1 MISGIKG
8 VPVDQIF
15 VGNGSDEAIDL
26 LFRAFCEPGQDK
38 SYLFP
43 PTYGMYEVSANI
55 NNVETVKINL
65 TPNFQLPDI
74 NEIVKKLDTAGLL
87 FICSP
92 NNPTGNTFSMESIKE
107 VASVFSGLVVVDE
120 AYIDFSNS
128 KSATSLLAQVPN
140 LVVLQTLSKA
150 VGLAGLR
157 LGVAFASNPI
167 IEILNKVKPPY
178 NVNSLSQAEGVAA
191 LQNKAQIE
199 FQIQELKAQRTVLVT
214 ALESL
219 SIVVKI
225 YPSEANFY
233 WWNLRMPMRYLL
245 N

>member
-1 MISGIKG
+1 
-8 VPVDQIF
+8 
-15 VGNGSDEAIDL
+15 
-26 LFRAFCEPGQDK
+26 
-38 SYLFP
+38 
-43 PTYGMYEVSANI
+43 
-55 NNVETVKINL
+55 
-65 TPNFQLPDI
+65 
-74 NEIVKKLDTAGLL
+74 
-87 FICSP
+87 
-92 NNPTGNTFSMESIKE
+92 MESIKE

-167 IEILNKVKPPY
+167 IQILNKVKPPY
-178 NVNSLSQAEGVAA
+178 NVNSLSQAEGVAT

-225 YPSEANFY
+225 YPSEANFLLVEFADAHAVFTKLKRQGIIIR
-233 WWNLRMPMRYLL
+233 NRTTQIKNCLRITVGTPDQNQLL
-245 N
+245 ITALKEI